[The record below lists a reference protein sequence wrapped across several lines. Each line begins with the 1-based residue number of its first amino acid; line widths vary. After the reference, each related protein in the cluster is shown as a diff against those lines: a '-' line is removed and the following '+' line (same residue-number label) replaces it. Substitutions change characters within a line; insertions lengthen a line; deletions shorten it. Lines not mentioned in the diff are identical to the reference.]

1 MKETYSFSLVD
12 SDAHSLSI
20 FKKIGLGAAAIAT
33 LLLIAGAFNF
43 FNQNPTFNLSLIIG
57 LYFLGA
63 ISYTYGAYYHRT
75 AGIKNDHNWQRG
87 LTARGSWG
95 WITGILFTGF
105 YIILYWFPQYL
116 GLNEDGANAGMISI
130 FDPLSN
136 LLKGEPASQW
146 FMYGTLYTIAILFM
160 GFKFMYKYR
169 HNTYHLIRTV
179 SVMFF
184 QLIFAFL
191 LPEIML
197 RLNQPYLDLKNIW
210 PLNYYAFFDWKI
222 NELISSGQFG
232 IFLLFWSV
240 ALILIVTPVLTYF
253 YGKRWYCSWVCG
265 CGGLAETAGDPW
277 RHLSDK
283 SQKAWKIE
291 RWMVHSVLAFVVIM
305 TSAVLYSYFRDN
317 SSGIYNN
324 FNFSLFMTF
333 LLGGGIVWVLLDK
346 RRFLELDKK
355 AKWLGIGISALI
367 IVFLWQ
373 ATLSGRY
380 DLLFI
385 DSLKVREAY
394 GFLIGAAFSGVV
406 GVGFYPIMGNRVWC
420 RFGCPMAAIL
430 GIQQRFF
437 SKFRITTNGNQC
449 ISCGNCSTYCEMGI
463 DVKWYAQRG
472 QNIVRASCVGCGI
485 CSAVCPRGVL
495 RLENGP
501 DTYNK
506 TDELRAL
513 QIDKKG
519 IQLKQ

>member
-1 MKETYSFSLVD
+1 MKETTSISLVHSD
-12 SDAHSLSI
+12 SHSLSI
-20 FKKIGLGAAAIAT
+20 FKKIGLAAAALAT
-33 LLLIAGAFNF
+33 LLFILAGFNMF
-43 FNQNPTFNLSLIIG
+43 AEHATLTLSLIIG
-57 LYFLGA
+57 LYFVGA
-63 ISYTYGAYYHRT
+63 ISYTWGAYGKKPS
-75 AGIKNDHNWQRG
+75 GIKNDHNWRRG
-87 LTARGSWG
+87 LTDRGIWG
-95 WITGILFTGF
+95 WILGVFFTGF
-105 YIILYWFPQYL
+105 YVILYWYPEYL
-116 GLNEDGANAGMISI
+116 GLGDNGSNEGIIAI
-130 FDPLSN
+130 FDPLSQWI
-136 LLKGEPASQW
+136 KGDAASQW

-160 GFKFMYKYR
+160 GVKFIYKYR
-169 HNTYHLIRTV
+169 HSIYHLIRTI

-184 QLIFAFL
+184 QLCFAFL

-197 RLNQPYLDLKNIW
+197 RLNQPYYDLKNIW

-222 NELISSGQFG
+222 NELIQSGQFG

-240 ALILIVTPVLTYF
+240 ALILIVTPILTYF

-283 SQKAWKIE
+283 SIRAWRIE
-291 RWMVHSVLAFVVIM
+291 RWMVHGVLAFVVIV

-317 SSGIYNN
+317 GSGLYTN
-324 FNFSLFMTF
+324 FNFSIFMT
-333 LLGGGIVWVLLDK
+333 LILGGGIIWVLTDK
-346 RRFLELDKK
+346 KRFRELDTK
-355 AKWLGIGISALI
+355 AKWLGIGISAA
-367 IVFLWQ
+367 IVLFLWQ
-373 ATLSGRY
+373 ATLSGRSE
-380 DLLFI
+380 LLFI

-472 QNIVRASCVGCGI
+472 QDIVRASCVGCGI
-485 CSAVCPRGVL
+485 CSSVCPRGVL

-506 TDELRAL
+506 TDQLRAL
-513 QIDKKG
+513 QINKKG
-519 IQLKQ
+519 ISLKT